1 MSQTTASTRQL
12 IINDSPVKNRQGL
25 ASDSGANILTA
36 NTAPTFLFDGDGTV
50 TTDFGSDEW
59 GNSVT
64 VQADGKILLGGI
76 SDNESKWDFALVR
89 YNADGSLDTSF
100 GGDGI
105 VTADF
110 GRDDWGYSVT
120 VQADG
125 KILLGGT
132 SYNESN
138 SDFTLVRYNTDGS
151 LDTRFGGD
159 GKVTTDFGS
168 DESGSSVT
176 VQADGK
182 ILLGGDSDNGSTDDF
197 ALVRY
202 NTDGS
207 LDKSFGGDG
216 EVTTDFGIDEWG
228 SSVTVQTDGKIL
240 LGGGSSSNGS
250 NHDFALVRYNSNG
263 SLDKSFGGDGKVTTD
278 FGSSDQGYSVTVQAD
293 GKILLGGFSDNGS
306 NYDFAL
312 VRYNADGSLDTSFG
326 GDGEVT
332 TDFGR
337 DDWGYSVT
345 VQADGKILLGGSVD
359 FDRFALARYNAD
371 GSLDKSFGGD
381 GKVTFGSSAEGSSVT
396 VQANGK
402 ILLGGGSFNGSNQD
416 FALVRYNTDGTLDS
430 TFGGVNTLNGN
441 PNYTENRAAIVLDNS
456 VQIYDVELSD
466 RDNYNGAAIT
476 LARHG
481 GADNQDV
488 FSGSGHLSLS
498 VSNAQLSGI
507 TIGTV
512 SNLNGTL
519 TIHFNGN
526 ATQARVSEVL
536 SSLAY
541 SNTSD
546 NPPASVPIDWTFSD
560 GNTGKQGTGGAL
572 TALRSTTVNISPI
585 NDAPTL
591 TAFTSSVA
599 TGNEDS
605 AINVSFA
612 DLIKQANEADVDGT
626 VTAFVIK
633 SVSSGTLKFGA
644 SPGTAK
650 PWNAVTNNILDATH
664 QAYWTPSSNAN
675 GVLSAFTA
683 VAVDNDGLKSA
694 TAIQATVAVKAVND
708 APVFKTPSVI
718 NYTDTVFDDSFATV
732 TRKLVAADPE
742 SSSLSYGI
750 VGGTN
755 NGNGVISKSSLYGV
769 LTVVKLT
776 GAYSFVANDAAIEA
790 LKATAGVGFTVTAS
804 DGSLSDSI
812 LLVIKLTQKG
822 TTESLGNDTLKGTPA
837 HDKFDGLAGNDFING
852 LAGADTMKG
861 GLGND
866 TYTVENTGDVVIETS
881 SLASE
886 IDSVNSSI
894 SYTLKN
900 NVENLT
906 LTGTAAINGTGNA
919 LNNILTGNRGAN
931 NLNGGA
937 GADKMMG
944 GLGNDFYVVDNIGD
958 VVIETS
964 ALATEMDTVKSSV
977 TYAIKNNVENLTLT
991 GTAAING
998 TGNTLNNLLTGNAGA
1013 NTLAGLA
1020 GDDVLTGLA
1029 GADTMIG
1036 GLGNDTY
1043 VVDNIGDVVTE
1054 YSALTTEIDSVNSSV
1069 SYTLKAN
1076 VEKLTL
1082 TGTAAI
1088 NGTGNALNNVLT
1100 GNTGANILNGL
1111 AGNDIIDGLAGAD
1124 TMAGGTGNDVYFV
1137 DNKGDVVT
1145 EFSTLAT
1152 EIDKVNSAVSYTL
1165 TANVENLVLT
1175 GTAAING
1182 TGNALDN
1189 VLTGNA
1195 VANTLNGGIGAD
1207 MLIGGS
1213 GNDVYVVDNVADIVS
1228 ETSAAASEI
1237 DRVDSSVS
1245 YILKAN
1251 VENLT
1256 LTGTAAINGTGN
1268 TLANIITGNAGN
1280 NLLVGYEGSDTLN
1293 GGSGNDILNGVTG
1306 RDVLTGGTGFD
1317 AFRFSVAPTVDNT
1330 DVITDF
1336 VVADDTI
1343 QLENAVFTQFISTG
1357 TLNAGNFVESDV
1369 ALDLDDY
1376 VIYNPG
1382 TGALMYDADGN
1393 NTGAAVLIAMLGTNL
1408 ALTHG
1413 DIVVI

>member
-1 MSQTTASTRQL
+1 MSQTTAPTRQL
-12 IINDSPVKNRQGL
+12 IINDSQVKNRQGL
-25 ASDSGANILTA
+25 ASDADILTA
-36 NTAPTFLFDGDGTV
+36 NTAPTFLSGGGKITTDFGGYGYDYGKSVTVQADSKILLGGYSFIGSNDVSVFALVRYHTDGSLDTGFGGDGKV
-50 TTDFGSDEW
+50 TTDFRYW
-59 GNSVT
+59 AQGNSVT
-64 VQADGKILLGGI
+64 VQADGKILLGGYANI
-76 SDNESKWDFALVR
+76 GSTDDFALVR
-89 YNADGSLDTSF
+89 YNANGSLDKSF
-100 GGDGI
+100 GGDGR
-105 VTADF
+105 VTTDLGHQEYGMSVTVQANGKILLGGSSHNGSNNDFALIRYNTDGTLDTGFGGDGIATTDF
-110 GRDDWGYSVT
+110 GGWEEGSSVT

-125 KILLGGT
+125 KILLGGRSYSINDNVT
-132 SYNESN
+132 SNMG
-138 SDFTLVRYNTDGS
+138 FALVRYNTDGS

-159 GKVTTDFGS
+159 GEVTTNFGDW
-168 DESGSSVT
+168 DEGQSVT

-182 ILLGGDSDNGSTDDF
+182 ILLGGRNNL
-197 ALVRY
+197 ARY

-216 EVTTDFGIDEWG
+216 
-228 SSVTVQTDGKIL
+228 
-240 LGGGSSSNGS
+240 
-250 NHDFALVRYNSNG
+250 
-263 SLDKSFGGDGKVTTD
+263 KVTTD
-278 FGSSDQGYSVTVQAD
+278 GVGGTSVTVQAD
-293 GKILLGGFSDNGS
+293 GKILLAG
-306 NYDFAL
+306 
-312 VRYNADGSLDTSFG
+312 V
-326 GDGEVT
+326 GD
-332 TDFGR
+332 
-337 DDWGYSVT
+337 
-345 VQADGKILLGGSVD
+345 
-359 FDRFALARYNAD
+359 
-371 GSLDKSFGGD
+371 
-381 GKVTFGSSAEGSSVT
+381 
-396 VQANGK
+396 
-402 ILLGGGSFNGSNQD
+402 NGSNQD
-416 FALVRYNTDGTLDS
+416 FALVRYNTDGSLDAGFGGDGIVTTDFGNSDVGYSVTVQADGKILLAGSSHSGGYRDFALARYNTNGTLDS
-430 TFGGVNTLNGN
+430 TFDGVNTLNGN
-441 PNYTENRAAIVLDNS
+441 PKYTENGATIVLDNT
-456 VQIYDVELSD
+456 VHIVDAELSD
-466 RDNYNGAAIT
+466 LDNYNGASIT

-512 SNLNGTL
+512 SNHNGTL

-526 ATQARVSEVL
+526 ATQARVNEVL

-546 NPPASVPIDWTFSD
+546 QPPASVSIDWTFND
-560 GNTGKQGTGGAL
+560 GNTGKQGTGGASK
-572 TALRSTTVNISPI
+572 ALGFTTVNITPT

-591 TAFTSSVA
+591 TAFTASVA

-605 AINVSFA
+605 TINVSFA
-612 DLIKQANEADVDGT
+612 DLIKQANETDVDGT

-650 PWNAVTNNILDATH
+650 PWNAATNNTLDATH

-675 GVLSAFTA
+675 GVLNAFTA
-683 VAVDNDGLKSA
+683 VAVDNGGLKSA

-708 APVFKTPSVI
+708 APAFKTPTTI
-718 NYTDTVFDDSFATV
+718 NYTDTVFDDSFATA
-732 TRKLVAADPE
+732 TGKLIAADPE
-742 SSSLSYGI
+742 NSPLTYGM
-750 VGGTN
+750 VGGKD
-755 NGNGVISKSSLYGV
+755 NGNGGFSKSSLYGV

-790 LKATAGVGFTVTAS
+790 LKANTSVGFTVTTS
-804 DGSLSDSI
+804 DGLLSDSVT
-812 LLVIKLTQKG
+812 LTIKLAQKG
-822 TTESLGNDTLKGTPA
+822 TTESIGKDTLIGTPA

-866 TYTVENTGDVVIETS
+866 TYTVDNIGDVVIETS

-906 LTGTAAINGTGNA
+906 LTGVAAINGMGSALNNVITGNKGANNLNGGAGADKLIGGLGNDFYVVDNKGDVVIESSSLATEMDTVNSSVTYTIKNNVENLALTGVAAISGTGNA
-919 LNNILTGNRGAN
+919 LNNILTGN
-931 NLNGGA
+931 
-937 GADKMMG
+937 
-944 GLGNDFYVVDNIGD
+944 
-958 VVIETS
+958 
-964 ALATEMDTVKSSV
+964 
-977 TYAIKNNVENLTLT
+977 
-991 GTAAING
+991 
-998 TGNTLNNLLTGNAGA
+998 AGA
-1013 NTLAGLA
+1013 NTLTGLA
-1020 GDDVLTGLA
+1020 GDDVITGLA

-1036 GLGNDTY
+1036 GLGNDIY

-1054 YSALTTEIDSVNSSV
+1054 YSALVSEIDSVNSSV

-1111 AGNDIIDGLAGAD
+1111 AGNDIIDGLTGAD
-1124 TMAGGTGNDVYFV
+1124 TMAGGMGNDVYFV
-1137 DNKGDVVT
+1137 DNKSDVVT
-1145 EFSTLAT
+1145 EISTLAT

-1165 TANVENLVLT
+1165 SANVENLVLT

-1189 VLTGNA
+1189 VITGNA
-1195 VANTLNGGIGAD
+1195 AANTLNGGIGAD

-1213 GNDVYVVDNVADIVS
+1213 GNDVYVVDNGADIVS
-1228 ETSAAASEI
+1228 ETSAVASEI

-1245 YILKAN
+1245 YTLKAN

-1256 LTGTAAINGTGN
+1256 LAGTAAINGTGN
-1268 TLANIITGNAGN
+1268 TLANVITGNAGN

-1306 RDVLTGGTGFD
+1306 QDVLTGNAGFD
-1317 AFRFSVAPTVDNT
+1317 AFRFSVVPTPGNA

-1336 VVADDTI
+1336 VVADDSI
-1343 QLENAVFTQFISTG
+1343 QLENAVFTQFITSG
-1357 TLNAGNFVESDV
+1357 TLDATHFVKADV

-1376 VIYNPG
+1376 VIYNPA

-1393 NTGAAVLIAMLGTNL
+1393 NTGAAVLIAVLGTNL
-1408 ALTHG
+1408 ALTNG
-1413 DIVVI
+1413 DVVVI